1 VLQEREITPIGG
13 TSVVEIDVQIIT
25 ATNKNLEKMVEE
37 GTFREDLYYRL
48 NVIPIHIPSLR
59 ERPEDIPL
67 LSLHFLQ
74 KFNEKYERNNQLSQ
88 DALDVLESYSWPG
101 NVRELQNIIERVSVT
116 TDEELIDSNQI
127 TPLLKKGKQTQVQRK
142 VSKIV
147 PMKDATKALEEQLI
161 KMAMDEY
168 KTTSLAAKALGVSQ
182 STISRKYQE
191 IQEKLERGEE
201 IGI

>member
-1 VLQEREITPIGG
+1 
-13 TSVVEIDVQIIT
+13 
-25 ATNKNLEKMVEE
+25 
-37 GTFREDLYYRL
+37 
-48 NVIPIHIPSLR
+48 
-59 ERPEDIPL
+59 
-67 LSLHFLQ
+67 
-74 KFNEKYERNNQLSQ
+74 
-88 DALDVLESYSWPG
+88 LDVLESYSWPG

-127 TPLLKKGKQTQVQRK
+127 TPLLKKGKQNQVQRK

-147 PMKDATKALEEQLI
+147 PLKDATKALEEQLI

-201 IGI
+201 IGN